1 MELPSAYSLAAGTIS
16 GSSQIATLSI
26 SSARLVQLQEASKVH
41 LFTCMYEFGDHQTS
55 VVTAVQSITLF
66 SPGYNRINDEGYII
80 IFNPHFHVY

>member
-1 MELPSAYSLAAGTIS
+1 MELPSAYSLAAGIIS
-16 GSSQIATLSI
+16 GSSQTATLSI

-66 SPGYNRINDEGYII
+66 SPGKW
-80 IFNPHFHVY
+80 